1 MIPHSSTQAET
12 TAPRSTATDL
22 FGLGAAR
29 RDTTRLANSETFSIG
44 ENRISTHGKGR
55 KKDLGH
61 QGRRPRS
68 RLSSASSA
76 SLGSIP
82 VEVPENP
89 WQKDFY
95 EGLSAINKRH
105 SEMLDE
111 QASSYATTHRLIKD
125 IDSVTGN
132 VRQLLISQRSTE
144 ERLSAYDT
152 LQKTCTARVERVER
166 YLQQVDSNLSDSRK
180 ETQTQFRDMGS
191 QQLDISLSLEGFGL
205 FV

>member
-1 MIPHSSTQAET
+1 MYSSRSESPVTSESGFSENMSDHVSEDLQNLEISLNPAMRQPAISAVSAATTPVASPLNMSILENIHSQDRWPNSNNLMEIDEEASSDNSTVIPRSSTQAET

-29 RDTTRLANSETFSIG
+29 RDTTRLANSATFSIG

-82 VEVPENP
+82 VEVP
-89 WQKDFY
+89 
-95 EGLSAINKRH
+95 
-105 SEMLDE
+105 
-111 QASSYATTHRLIKD
+111 
-125 IDSVTGN
+125 
-132 VRQLLISQRSTE
+132 
-144 ERLSAYDT
+144 
-152 LQKTCTARVERVER
+152 
-166 YLQQVDSNLSDSRK
+166 
-180 ETQTQFRDMGS
+180 
-191 QQLDISLSLEGFGL
+191 
-205 FV
+205 